1 MLRLDTPS
9 RLGARTEAAV
19 SSALARCGFDVYA
32 PIFSINGRV
41 DLVYDRAGQLVR
53 VQCKTARVARTA
65 LYFPTTSNTGNVP
78 IGYAGEVDEF
88 GVYAPS
94 TNLVYLVPI
103 ADAPARGCN
112 LRIVPTRNNQ
122 AAGVRWA
129 MDYELGPP

>member
-78 IGYAGEVDEF
+78 I
-88 GVYAPS
+88 
-94 TNLVYLVPI
+94 